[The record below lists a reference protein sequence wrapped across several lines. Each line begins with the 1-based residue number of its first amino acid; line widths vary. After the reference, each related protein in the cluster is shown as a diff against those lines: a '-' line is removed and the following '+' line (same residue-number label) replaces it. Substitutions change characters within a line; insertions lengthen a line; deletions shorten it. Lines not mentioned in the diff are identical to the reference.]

1 MAYNYTDVVFSLKG
15 LTPTDKLVL
24 LHLAEHADKDTG
36 ECWPGFGRL
45 ADFTGLTRRT
55 VIYSINRLAE
65 LEFITVTPPTGTRK
79 TNTYVVRMDKLVAA
93 SVSSTTK
100 KAKRKY
106 TRKADVNPTP
116 ADVEHLYT
124 HGVWKEGA
132 NKGEPCTWCG
142 TCGRHISIGSARVTH
157 IKETH
162 PELWAK
168 VIQAMASQRGKQ
180 IEFIGTESA
189 PDVDAFGLCTKCGT
203 PFLTCPCDELAE
215 TTTFDIEAEDDE
227 LG

>member
-1 MAYNYTDVVFSLKG
+1 MAYNYTDVVFPLKG
-15 LTPTDKLVL
+15 LSPTDKLVL

-55 VIYSINRLAE
+55 VIYSINRLEE
-65 LEFITVTPPTGTRK
+65 LEFITVTPPATRK

-93 SVSSTTK
+93 SVSPAAK

-106 TRKADVNPTP
+106 TRKPDVNPTP

-124 HGVWKEGA
+124 HSVWKPGA
-132 NKGEPCTWCG
+132 NKGQTCTYCTMCG
-142 TCGRHISIGSARVTH
+142 MHISIASFRVTH
-157 IKETH
+157 IKEKQ

-168 VIQAMASQRGKQ
+168 VIQALASQREEQ
-180 IEFIGTESA
+180 IEFLDES
-189 PDVDAFGLCTKCGT
+189 KM
-203 PFLTCPCDELAE
+203 
-215 TTTFDIEAEDDE
+215 TTFDIEDDD
-227 LG
+227 GDAPA